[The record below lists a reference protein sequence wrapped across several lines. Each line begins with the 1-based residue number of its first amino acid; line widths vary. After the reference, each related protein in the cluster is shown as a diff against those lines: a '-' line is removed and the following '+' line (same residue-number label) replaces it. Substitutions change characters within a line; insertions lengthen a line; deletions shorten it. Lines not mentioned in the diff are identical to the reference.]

1 MIKEEMETKFAVI
14 IVFALLLIFLIWG
27 LRTKRNYLKS
37 REGSPDDQGEIV
49 ELWIAIV
56 FSILAII
63 FLLFFQ

>member
-1 MIKEEMETKFAVI
+1 METKFAVI
-14 IVFALLLIFLIWG
+14 IVFTLLLIFLIWG

-37 REGSPDDQGEIV
+37 RERSPDDQGEIV

-63 FLLFFQ
+63 FLVLFQ